1 MAVAP
6 APVGRIEALR
16 VLEATSRTFYLP
28 IVRLPDGVREAV
40 TSAYLCLRAIDEIE
54 DHPDLAPE
62 EKVSLLHDVSLALQ
76 AQEPARG
83 FDAAHLEA
91 SFAPFV
97 GRLPEVTLGLARW
110 AMHAPEGVAA
120 RVWEE
125 TAAMADRMAHWVR
138 VNWRVQDE
146 ADLNRYTYAVAGSVG
161 VLLSDIWAWHDGTRT
176 DHGQAVGYG
185 RGLQAVNI
193 LLNRQ
198 QDAARGVSFFPP
210 SWEPDQMHAYA
221 RRQLAQAQAYV
232 QSLPPGPIREACRIP
247 AALAAAS
254 LDALERGERKLSRPA
269 VMAILARL
277 AVTSGEG

>member
-1 MAVAP
+1 MD
-6 APVGRIEALR
+6 ALR
-16 VLEATSRTFYLP
+16 ALEATSRTFYLP

-40 TSAYLCLRAIDEIE
+40 TSAYLCLRALDEIE
-54 DHPDLAPE
+54 DHPTLPAAD
-62 EKVSLLHDVSLALQ
+62 KIHLLTHVSLALQ

-83 FDAAHLEA
+83 FDPALLEA
-91 SFAPFV
+91 AFAPFRS
-97 GRLPEVTLGLARW
+97 RLPEVTLDLARW
-110 AMHAPEGVAA
+110 AMHAPEDVAA
-120 RVWEE
+120 RVWDE

-138 VNWRVQDE
+138 VNWRVADE

-161 VLLSDIWAWHDGTRT
+161 VLLSDIWAWYDGTRT

-210 SWEPDQMHAYA
+210 SWEPAEMHAYA
-221 RRQLAQAQAYV
+221 RRQLMQAQAYV

-254 LDALERGERKLSRPA
+254 LDAVERGERKLSRPA
-269 VMAILARL
+269 VLAILARL
-277 AVTSGEG
+277 ALSPNDP